1 MFGGGNPLRFL
12 LLSAYTG
19 SVGRIRMK
27 ASCLQSKFES
37 QSSRK
42 RQKLLSENESPG
54 KSKKLGEELLRS
66 ESNLAG
72 GEMDEALAN
81 ILHDHNYVS
90 DEEKGT
96 FITCGYLQRIL
107 TNVQHDHNYVGPIA
121 NAAII
126 TNRIELSGWY
136 DGVKTKPDDHESCV
150 TIEEIYHGVTNTFH
164 AYDATL
170 EDIIK
175 KGTHKSTSSNS
186 EETRNIVEDGT
197 KSCVRE
203 TKLNS
208 DAYVVMLFEHTM
220 KQDMDTLTSLCSSET
235 GNIVENR
242 SIWPSSKT
250 VSDIDTTADITER
263 TIKQEKD
270 YDEYD
275 PYAITETLSMFDDLV
290 PEYNVKIEQC
300 VSEWNDNC
308 DRCKEQ
314 NTVYTDTKP
323 DLLIIQKD
331 CSMALEC
338 SNNERCKYCL
348 EQFETSE
355 LKVKHECTTC
365 NLAPILIVNVD
376 KLRLFSK
383 EETKVTKDHKLA
395 YWNYTF
401 CKYCNTGFETNTL
414 KLKHECIS
422 ECSPQL
428 VVQLLRQNISFRLQR
443 KQGNGS
449 RTLKCNK
456 PDCSVFQCYHCGY
469 QFSHKS
475 NIRLH
480 LLRYRQQRK
489 KYKCPKCNFT
499 AYSKTTLRM
508 HGKTMHTIA
517 NKDFHCDYCLSAYFT
532 KSNLQD
538 HMLRKHPEINYLVTC
553 KVHKCKNCPFQT
565 TYKRHLRDHEMKHS
579 DMYPHQCALC
589 GYRSKRKTHVTRH
602 IESHVVMD
610 VDSPQQYNS
619 SIKRSSK
626 IEQFCS
632 ICNKLFASK
641 KHFYSHIVIHHSENE
656 SMMKLVTSKIYKCSY
671 CDQKRLFM
679 KLIVEHEN
687 VHHKRQLVNKK

>member
-1 MFGGGNPLRFL
+1 
-12 LLSAYTG
+12 
-19 SVGRIRMK
+19 MK

-263 TIKQEKD
+263 TIKQEKGK
-270 YDEYD
+270 YVHTYFENS
-275 PYAITETLSMFDDLV
+275 YARS
-290 PEYNVKIEQC
+290 
-300 VSEWNDNC
+300 
-308 DRCKEQ
+308 
-314 NTVYTDTKP
+314 
-323 DLLIIQKD
+323 LL
-331 CSMALEC
+331 
-338 SNNERCKYCL
+338 
-348 EQFETSE
+348 
-355 LKVKHECTTC
+355 
-365 NLAPILIVNVD
+365 
-376 KLRLFSK
+376 
-383 EETKVTKDHKLA
+383 
-395 YWNYTF
+395 
-401 CKYCNTGFETNTL
+401 
-414 KLKHECIS
+414 
-422 ECSPQL
+422 
-428 VVQLLRQNISFRLQR
+428 
-443 KQGNGS
+443 
-449 RTLKCNK
+449 
-456 PDCSVFQCYHCGY
+456 
-469 QFSHKS
+469 
-475 NIRLH
+475 
-480 LLRYRQQRK
+480 
-489 KYKCPKCNFT
+489 
-499 AYSKTTLRM
+499 
-508 HGKTMHTIA
+508 
-517 NKDFHCDYCLSAYFT
+517 
-532 KSNLQD
+532 
-538 HMLRKHPEINYLVTC
+538 
-553 KVHKCKNCPFQT
+553 
-565 TYKRHLRDHEMKHS
+565 
-579 DMYPHQCALC
+579 
-589 GYRSKRKTHVTRH
+589 
-602 IESHVVMD
+602 
-610 VDSPQQYNS
+610 
-619 SIKRSSK
+619 
-626 IEQFCS
+626 
-632 ICNKLFASK
+632 
-641 KHFYSHIVIHHSENE
+641 
-656 SMMKLVTSKIYKCSY
+656 
-671 CDQKRLFM
+671 
-679 KLIVEHEN
+679 
-687 VHHKRQLVNKK
+687 